1 MNQKRCASVGY
12 RYASSACRHKP
23 RSFRPDKRCRQVA
36 ANPRAGCPDYAM
48 VRSSRAALGLSFPVE
63 RSPREEDIIFFL
75 SSFYHFLYFERKD
88 IKKVREKH
96 NFLE

>member
-1 MNQKRCASVGY
+1 MNQKLCASVGY

-36 ANPRAGCPDYAM
+36 ANPHADCRDYAM
-48 VRSSRAALGLSFPVE
+48 VRSSHVELGLSFQAE